1 MSTGIQEMTKTTGGG
16 PSGNLPAVI
25 EQPMNANQ
33 SLVRGGVNPPL
44 TMNELKFFGQMIN
57 EAGLIPKSP
66 NETTRQLEAR
76 AMAKIIAGHSYG
88 FDAVLSMRTFDII
101 NGKLQPTSECVSILI
116 KRSGRYNY
124 KVVEWTNDK
133 CDLLFV
139 GKASDGT
146 WKPLG
151 HSIFTMDDAKRA
163 GYSTGLNKANWE
175 KLPRNMLLAR
185 AITNGKRLFCADVM
199 DPGGHFGQSGQEVA
213 EAVDVPAD
221 LEFAEPEQL
230 AEAIDVEVIETA
242 TDVIESKSADL
253 MIAIGDLFSSKLGG
267 DADEIAKALGGQD
280 LSQMSLEGLEKLH
293 GDLAAM

>member
-1 MSTGIQEMTKTTGGG
+1 MTQTAAMEKVSDNA
-16 PSGNLPAVI
+16 PSIVDA
-25 EQPMNANQ
+25 PMNANQ
-33 SLVRGGVNPPL
+33 SLVRGGANPPL
-44 TMNELKFFGQMIN
+44 TMNELKFFGSMIN
-57 EAGLIPKSP
+57 EAGLIPKSQG
-66 NETTRQLEAR
+66 ETTRQLEAR
-76 AMAKIIAGHSYG
+76 AMAKIIAGHAYG
-88 FDAVLSMRTFDII
+88 FDPVLAMRSFDII

-124 KVVEWTNDK
+124 KVVEWNETK

-139 GKASDGT
+139 GKATDGT

-151 HSIFTMDDAKRA
+151 HSVFSMEDAKRA
-163 GYSTGLNKANWE
+163 GYTTGPNKANWE

-199 DPGGHFGQSGQEVA
+199 DPGGHFGQSGHEVA
-213 EAVDVPAD
+213 EAVDVPSD

-230 AEAIDVEVIETA
+230 VEGTVPCEVIQPEA
-242 TDVIESKSADL
+242 EVDPVESKSADL